1 MGILDDLYQ
10 ALFGKNNFQDLSAPD
25 QQPSQDQQ
33 PSEGYSF
40 DYPINVTQIDSN
52 GQSWRPANPFEQAVM
67 GLKDVGSDIATDI
80 NKFLG
85 VGNEDTGY
93 RQDIIGDW
101 ANVIDFDQDDS
112 GNVDAGEVLGTV
124 PRLGMAALNTVKA
137 LPGMMVEGF
146 SEAPAYL
153 GAGLTGS
160 RMTQDDAYN
169 YENNMVK
176 EGELTPEERAG
187 SAIYGALDVV
197 PVGFGSVASK
207 VGTNIAK
214 KAGVDLF
221 ENVADNVARQGLKQA
236 PDAIN
241 VLTAKAAQNGLGKG
255 LATGI
260 GLRAGEQF
268 LEEGA
273 EEAVQEAGLNA
284 LNDRD
289 LNTNVLESFI
299 GGGLAGG
306 AMGGLRGAKSGFQY
320 NMKTPDWLSGEQNQT
335 AQPQVAN
342 SFDRSLYD
350 GSSSHG
356 ITFATVDRDLQSS
369 MQSAAKVP
377 GVTMGMGYNIDP
389 GLNENEFIPGSDQL
403 NEMIANETQFARDD
417 DKKITNYLNGIVPG
431 RRFADEIISANAT
444 KEGADQV
451 YTDLNAALRALGPND
466 KLLDFIYFKNPG
478 GTKGATRVS
487 MKGVNLGSALGVS
500 KVGAI
505 NMNADFDTDRYG
517 LMYDYTD
524 KYKDVKRPYELLYG
538 NNPHENLSDL
548 NEYLHV
554 DSRNWSD
561 FADKTIDALDGKIN
575 FNKNSVNN
583 DIKNQAEFN
592 ALIKL
597 SAANLAGIENPES
610 VVDLSSFNEQ
620 QKQKI
625 LDLFN
630 GEFSDF
636 SRVMSYAYSKPIR
649 TETASTL
656 SVAAAE
662 AHRESV
668 VDRPQINSQLAE
680 LVSNIDKN
688 PRKNHS
694 GKEGTTSKNRMSG
707 GGLAIIERWRQRLWV
722 SLRDAEASC
731 REFLSMYFYVKNYA
745 MVWENDGHVEFTESD
760 LISALAKYQLGIEQ
774 DGVHPENIASAVV
787 YDGAISAMLS
797 KGKINASN
805 WSDCLDAFKAE
816 YNRLR
821 TVFFD
826 AYNLVDQEGKP
837 VFTDKNLMLP
847 AIGEDN
853 KNLMNVFAK
862 AILDRK
868 IDDIVQ
874 VSDSGEKLLTFRE
887 IAEDV
892 SFSDEKMIE
901 YTQVFSDGTNDQQV
915 KNLITICR
923 NRLKRDYDNASDALI
938 KSVNDLCDDQGLR
951 NAFAKINTDINSLS
965 DIEGSDYIAITNALN
980 SVGFFCGRKDFEK
993 MGFFTNEDFFK
1004 IWKKGKNDPN
1014 HKYDTNCFVANEIV
1028 DGIQRGD
1035 SNSVINAIKIM
1046 ALDSRLSKLHKML
1059 SKMKEAEEIEDAQK
1073 VKLIDEL
1080 ADVSRKSPFYKSIV
1094 ANIIT
1099 RINISGEIRGAVDN
1113 NQVDGISRT
1122 IESIDADVV
1131 DDVEQVIAALINPET
1146 SVSDR
1151 NNLISSLSI
1160 SMSEDIS
1167 FNTKNVLSLMV
1178 QDETD
1183 ILNMS
1188 SPSSRCRDGVKYL
1201 SLAQQQT
1208 ESKLRERATFAKEK
1222 LNTYLPT
1229 DAAKTAFMQLLSTRA
1244 AINQE
1249 ELSVQILQSQ
1259 LTISGRYNEQ
1269 ARDKTKVTSAG
1280 EAAYVSNS
1288 ISDIGYST
1296 NEYQNF
1302 SQGSFSQESINSN
1315 LYISQMLF
1323 LTDYIKDIGGI
1334 TIHTEDGHSEFYA
1347 NKRQLIDD
1355 VVGIAT
1361 GGPEDILEY
1370 ADIWRLVDAVP
1381 QLFSIISPLTKTY
1394 SDSNGMLIQSF
1405 VVDKQDELT
1414 NIAKELATT
1423 GIEKIEAENRTR
1435 MTRSMVMSRVL
1446 STAQGQ
1452 YFFAATLP
1460 NYYWDAHSQKEQT
1473 KILNDHLN
1481 NTFVPWCAQYAA
1493 SNEDQRKIMRRA
1505 LIGRTMSTT
1514 TADMLN
1520 LAESDELDRLFYGNI
1535 DSDSLWVLRKDL
1547 QDELSGINAVSGS
1560 KAILEGVKSLL
1571 QPILEKLESENNIK
1585 EKLNDPSFV
1594 SDMQSNLKDIAK
1606 RLKAKVE
1613 GFGLSFD
1620 VDTIVGLIDPLN
1632 ELSTI
1637 AAIAENSNVKEAK
1650 ILLPD
1655 IFLDGYNE
1663 NIEKYNN
1670 NLSQIVKE
1678 LNNLEE
1684 RVKQQNIAID
1694 DEFYKLIDVIKEYI
1708 NSNQEENIALGKAAI
1723 LDDVNTYKDT
1733 SAIALS
1739 KIDPE
1744 TTVEDFVDYAK
1755 TKLSADNYNEISKER
1770 IMKDLEEYEK
1780 NKGLTKKLKEKY
1792 GTEDFFRR
1800 SIISEILSRS
1810 AFMKIAG
1817 KYPSAEHRID
1827 LFHGIVDIV
1836 HGMDSVLTDEE
1847 LFTDLNYFWDD
1858 NVHSVSLGVDISTPD
1873 RLYRIDQFVFNMM
1886 SGNVARQ
1893 TTIGAS
1899 KRALFGVFAYAPQN
1913 GKWSPLVE
1921 DDTKYPPR
1929 TKREIFKEYEER
1941 IDTQKGGKAER
1952 AELYSGFYS
1961 NGKPLTRYKFDH
1973 EYTRYKNDPNKDT
1986 STEWDTVVKCR
1997 LQADESPA
2005 YNNLNYQPDP
2015 NGGFLNQL
2023 LWILDKINLNG
2034 AEAMALKT
2042 KKNIGAFLHASFV
2055 IKSSGTKNRI
2065 DKSTA
2070 RTITASN
2077 TVDAFTEFR
2086 GMIQDVKDAYIDELY
2101 EMIQGSR
2108 KPIGLTYSDLK
2119 VLADTV
2125 IQGIII
2131 RFDDGSERAISLV
2144 DMMNGVA
2151 MLEDSDLTR
2160 ISSVHVP
2167 VYDISELAKECTQR
2181 TYEVFRR
2188 SSSTRFSNKKR
2199 AQDAFIEAVAKHGT
2213 LKVYNSN
2220 ESRTKGIR
2228 KVFSNIGN
2236 PIYCSTDTFIMPKN
2250 SKIVFTEEE
2259 SGQSPTSSD
2268 VHSDIYNNFNRTAKI
2283 KNVVNVFGRG
2293 KLAQSLSAVNNNNML
2308 PHRDDNAF
2316 DPEYSTFIGLDDN
2329 TSEDDIKNGISWA
2342 KKHGT
2347 SISFHSNRGID
2358 PESIGDINS
2367 MLKGYQLHDIIKS
2380 NDGSFEGTVK
2390 VYTPIYPTPY
2400 KSTHSQASIHPFD
2413 RDNVFALAITD
2424 MDGADGE
2431 TVFSLEGE
2439 QKIIKRAGSA
2449 ILDPTEINFDY
2460 SGLSENGTYPM
2471 NINLIRLDRDNVT
2484 NELRNFK
2491 LDDTVATFLIKQFGI
2506 ANKPDT
2512 QFVGQINDA
2521 VKEYVNCALRNDETM
2536 DTSKT
2541 YRREADSNGRF
2552 TCMGVSK
2559 VTMSDGVSY
2568 LVPMVVKTES
2578 GAKVTLQLETAMVG
2592 NKEQIIGY
2600 NAFIRRSMI
2609 NDNGKFTVDKFF
2621 FPTAAIK
2628 TTGQINN
2635 PNKRYP
2641 SYKMRVSG
2649 GSGISIDGHTYIKQ
2663 NGGKFDRGL
2672 ALRET
2677 YSLFMRKRNAS
2688 MFFIKDGDK
2697 EVIAPFLLGLHD
2709 ADGVPVDE
2717 KELVKIFAE
2726 PNHPDALDI
2735 WGKIASGQYKFA
2747 YDEFDDN
2754 YNKLF
2759 MDALLSTIKFCVD
2772 SGVSPLYVLSSKMP
2786 KQVRPESAMDESSM
2800 TSWKYSNND
2809 FMETPNTFD
2818 YGLVFGNLSTG
2829 HIQELFSHMMPDDI
2843 EPQWAGRFDSKKFY
2857 TYDKKGMSL
2866 DEANGNE
2873 RQLIILTQVPNMDST
2888 KSDWQEPGWQGAF
2901 GNKLNQMT
2909 IFAGQHG
2916 DFDMLI
2922 ADNFA
2927 SIGAAK
2933 EAYEMAKDIKRNRKE
2948 IYTNNGKIDN
2958 GNRSINTLS
2967 RIKSNVYVERDPVVV
2982 QQERKIRQLKSNINE
2997 KFYNAVFPIRDRNG
3011 DTVDMSVENGRFV
3024 NDEINNMYLS
3034 ARDKWGFDK
3043 TKNGFRPKDFTLILK
3058 TAYAYTKEDNS
3069 SFSGFSITE
3078 VRDVI
3083 DKIAS
3088 NIRQI
3093 GLPVTPDPIV
3103 NKGESSRYGICV
3115 LPQRLV
3121 SLFAENNPI
3130 TQEKFTDEN
3139 TGKFSLKKMQDTM
3152 LNLHIEQRTQMHNES
3167 IQRKAMIGNM
3177 ATVFSRGTAIQN
3189 DTRLAQTRLGV
3200 TLAEVGQE
3208 IGNIS
3213 VLWWGKD
3220 YKGWDLIDQMSKD
3233 SQAAFEREAKVIN
3246 NTTLSWSKKNPNQ
3259 SNVVSEPIGK
3269 WSLQKF
3275 ADNIIAAKQ
3284 VMSVSTPF
3292 LFPAS
3297 IMDRMVM
3304 ITPMRALL
3312 HSSIFGNL
3320 KGVGMDSKV
3329 QQKLGSD
3336 EDAANLAAMIPQ
3348 QCKSSEF
3355 LAEFGAIK
3363 MLFNAQ
3369 NMTTVIEEA
3378 KNQGKSLAGYAASMK
3393 ANSTFMKKV
3402 ANAAFDFASGK
3413 NVGAHFQAEVFIC
3426 DLLRRIS
3433 LDDRFDALW
3442 VKRDGE
3448 LSEIEKLIGNPTT
3461 LMSQCF
3467 DSNCPFRTQALQA
3480 FNTAMKGDAC
3490 QKTVFSILINRI
3502 CQSNGAVN
3510 FFAKTFISPFMQYGI
3525 NISGRHLNSILPMS
3539 ALNYLV
3545 VNALKDKDAP
3555 GLVTW
3560 DQGKPMKVKWAD
3572 LGIESTLTATSL
3584 RDAIVQDITHIGIIW
3599 TAAVVIGLGCLEPP
3613 DDDDDDKWC
3622 NVDEWTFMG
3631 QRISMNW
3638 WMKDTLGPVLGI
3650 ACAMKSAQ
3658 LGKPNMEVLIK
3669 NMTECISSNPIY
3681 RASDLVNMLFDP
3693 YGEYMEAYYEDLAR
3707 YENTRDGGPSSAAE
3721 VLAANFS
3728 VAGLNW
3734 ATGFILPSFVK
3745 ELYTHST
3752 DLEKSYKKVYE
3763 TNAQGQLTEA
3773 GAAGKTVYT
3782 DYFDSKLRLA
3792 TRKNPILAAAC
3803 DFFLSPTTGY
3813 FASEMP
3819 NTVYYDPAQMES
3831 IQAYSLY
3838 TTDEYGNTVPKSDT
3852 ECETI
3857 AMSVILT
3864 LQEYGDMQELRDT
3877 GFCLPYDTMKYVGD
3891 MIYDIAY
3898 AGTAQ
3903 YQAAL
3908 ESGMLDYTVLGNGD
3922 YDLGKQRAEEL
3933 AALSSNTANYWKS
3946 MYYDKLWSDE
3956 MKSGIAMYNRYNTTY
3971 AQDANG
3977 EWYATGFRNNYADLM
3992 MPWATAPDTRDQAR
4006 ETMGFGIEGNDWATR
4021 SVVTG
4026 ESTGERA
4033 LIPYTVNIKTPE
4045 FGGNKTPSGYSP
4057 TYKGFSY
4064 GYRGGGGGGGYKSRP
4079 SSYYYKVPT
4088 NTYNYVKPYG
4098 ENFSTP
4104 KANTTPYKYGKELAD
4119 YSFYSKGSREA
4130 NKRGD
4135 M

>member
-10 ALFGKNNFQDLSAPD
+10 ALFGNNNFFQDLSAPD

-93 RQDIIGDW
+93 RQDILGDW

-207 VGTNIAK
+207 LGTNIAK
-214 KAGVDLF
+214 KVGVDLF
-221 ENVADNVARQGLKQA
+221 ENVAENAARQGLKQA

-241 VLTAKAAQNGLGKG
+241 VLTAKVAQNGLGKG

-268 LEEGA
+268 LEEGT

-342 SFDRSLYD
+342 SFDRSLYND
-350 GSSSHG
+350 SNSHG
-356 ITFATVDRDLQSS
+356 ITFATVDRDLQNS
-369 MQSAAKVP
+369 MQSATKMP
-377 GVTMGMGYNIDP
+377 GATMGMGYNIDP

-403 NEMIANETQFARDD
+403 NEMIANETQFANDD

-554 DSRNWSD
+554 DSKNWSD
-561 FADKTIDALDGKIN
+561 FADKTIDALDGKID

-668 VDRPQINSQLAE
+668 VNRPSGQSQVRE
-680 LVSNIDKN
+680 LVSNIEPNYVKG
-688 PRKNHS
+688 HS
-694 GKEGTTSKNRMSG
+694 GKAGTTIKDKMTG
-707 GGLAIIERWRQRLWV
+707 GGIAIIERWRQRLWV
-722 SLRDAEASC
+722 SLRDADASC

-745 MVWENDGHVEFTESD
+745 MVRYNDGYTEFTESD
-760 LISALAKYQLGIEQ
+760 LISAIAKYQLGIEQ

-787 YDGAISAMLS
+787 YDGAIEAALS
-797 KGKINASN
+797 NGRINSSN
-805 WSDCLDAFKAE
+805 LSDALNAFREE
-816 YNRLR
+816 YTRLR
-821 TVFFD
+821 EIFFNSYD
-826 AYNLVDQEGKP
+826 LVDQEGRP
-837 VFTDKNLMLP
+837 VFSDKNLMLP
-847 AIGEDN
+847 AIDESGS
-853 KNLMNVFAK
+853 NLMSIFSK

-868 IDDIVQ
+868 IEDIMQ
-874 VSDSGEKLLTFRE
+874 VSDVGEKLLTFRD

-892 SFSDEKMIE
+892 TFSDAKMTE
-901 YTQVFSDGTNDQQV
+901 YMSSLSDGTNNEV
-915 KNLITICR
+915 LRNIITNCR
-923 NRLKRDYDNASDALI
+923 NRIKNDYDNASDALR
-938 KSVNDLCDDQGLR
+938 KSVSDLCSDQGIR
-951 NAFAKINTDINSLS
+951 RAFERIDLANNSLAS
-965 DIEGSDYIAITNALN
+965 IDGSDYLAITNALN
-980 SVGFFCGRKDFEK
+980 SIGFFCGRRDFENMK
-993 MGFFTNEDFFK
+993 FFTNEDFFR
-1004 IWKKGKNDPN
+1004 ILKKGEAS
-1014 HKYDTNCFVANEIV
+1014 DTNRIVAEEIV
-1028 DGIQRGD
+1028 EGIKSGD
-1035 SNSVINAIKIM
+1035 SIRVINAIETM
-1046 ALDSRLSKLHKML
+1046 ALDNRLNPLHEII
-1059 SKMKEAEEIEDAQK
+1059 SKMKEEDVVSDENK
-1073 VKLIDEL
+1073 IKLINQL
-1080 ADVSRKSPFYKSIV
+1080 ADLSYKGPFYKAIV
-1094 ANIIT
+1094 ANLIT
-1099 RINISGEIRGAVDN
+1099 RINISGERRGIVADDLE
-1113 NQVDGISRT
+1113 DGIQRT
-1122 IESIDADVV
+1122 IDSIDIDII
-1131 DDVEQVIAALINPET
+1131 DDIDMVISALINPKT
-1146 SVSDR
+1146 KPSDR
-1151 NNLISSLSI
+1151 NALVSSLSM

-1167 FNTKNVLSLMV
+1167 FDEDNVLSLML

-1183 ILNMS
+1183 ILNMT

-1201 SLAQQQT
+1201 SLAKEQT
-1208 ESKLRERATFAKEK
+1208 KYQLENRCKYIHAILDNKLG
-1222 LNTYLPT
+1222 T
-1229 DAAKTAFMQLLSTRA
+1229 DAAKAAFMMQLSEQTIIR
-1244 AINQE
+1244 QE
-1249 ELSVQILQSQ
+1249 ELSTAIIQSQ
-1259 LTISGRYNEQ
+1259 LTMSGRYNDR
-1269 ARDKTKVTSAG
+1269 ARDKTKVTSPG

-1288 ISDIGYST
+1288 IADIGYST

-1302 SQGSFSQESINSN
+1302 AQGTFSQESISGN

-1323 LTDYIKDIGGI
+1323 LTDYIKNIGGI
-1334 TIHTEDGHSEFYA
+1334 TIHTDDGKTEFFA
-1347 NKRQLIDD
+1347 SKRELIDCI
-1355 VVGIAT
+1355 VGEKT
-1361 GGPEDILEY
+1361 NGDKDRLEY
-1370 ADIWRLVDAVP
+1370 SDLWKLTDAVP
-1381 QLFSIISPLTKTY
+1381 QLINIVSPLTKTY
-1394 SDSNGMLIQSF
+1394 SDSNGMMVESF
-1405 VVDKQDELT
+1405 VVNDNDRLTSIADKLSNLSIDKIDE
-1414 NIAKELATT
+1414 
-1423 GIEKIEAENRTR
+1423 ENRKRRTK
-1435 MTRSMVMSRVL
+1435 SIIMSRVL
-1446 STAQGQ
+1446 STPEGQ
-1452 YFFAATLP
+1452 EFFAATLP
-1460 NYYWDAHSQKEQT
+1460 NYYYEERNQKKQVE
-1473 KILNDHLN
+1473 ILNDFID
-1481 NTFVPWCAQYAA
+1481 NTFVPWCAQYA
-1493 SNEDQRKIMRRA
+1493 STHDDLERRQLRNS
-1505 LIGRTMSTT
+1505 LINNTMS
-1514 TADMLN
+1514 DVIIDVLR
-1520 LAESDELDRLFYGNI
+1520 LVESDEADRMIYGLVDSQSLDMLER
-1535 DSDSLWVLRKDL
+1535 DL
-1547 QDELSGINAVSGS
+1547 INEMNGMEMASGAS
-1560 KAILEGVKSLL
+1560 AIFSGVKSLTK
-1571 QPILEKLESENNIK
+1571 PILDFLENKTNIK
-1585 EKLNDPSFV
+1585 ESINDPDFIKKFTIGLT
-1594 SDMQSNLKDIAK
+1594 DTAK
-1606 RLKAKVE
+1606 KIKE
-1613 GFGLSFD
+1613 KIDGFGLAFD
-1620 VDTIVGLIDPLN
+1620 ADTIVNLMDPMN
-1632 ELSTI
+1632 ELATI
-1637 AAIAENSNVKEAK
+1637 AAIAENAGAVKT
-1650 ILLPD
+1650 ILPD
-1655 IFLDGYNE
+1655 EYINGISDSYAKHNGYIDQIIGELNE
-1663 NIEKYNN
+1663 LENRVETQGILNQSDLSAFRGIIDQIINKVNDQRLSDPDAIKKKIIDAKNRYSQASAPALTVIIDKNKNN
-1670 NLSQIVKE
+1670 FINYVNKRLSIDNYGETSKNKIVK
-1678 LNNLEE
+1678 
-1684 RVKQQNIAID
+1684 D
-1694 DEFYKLIDVIKEYI
+1694 IKEYER
-1708 NSNQEENIALGKAAI
+1708 N
-1723 LDDVNTYKDT
+1723 
-1733 SAIALS
+1733 
-1739 KIDPE
+1739 
-1744 TTVEDFVDYAK
+1744 DF
-1755 TKLSADNYNEISKER
+1755 SS
-1770 IMKDLEEYEK
+1770 DLEK
-1780 NKGLTKKLKEKY
+1780 KY
-1792 GTEDFFRR
+1792 GTEDFFKR
-1800 SIISEILSRS
+1800 SIVSELLSRS
-1810 AFMKIAG
+1810 AFMKISSM
-1817 KYPSAEHRID
+1817 YPSINNKID
-1827 LFHGIVDIV
+1827 LYHGWVEIVKNID
-1836 HGMDSVLTDEE
+1836 DVLSDREIQD
-1847 LFTDLNYFWDD
+1847 DLNRYKEAKTKHIDMSID
-1858 NVHSVSLGVDISTPD
+1858 LSSPD
-1873 RLYRIDQFVFNMM
+1873 RMYRINQFTFNMM

-1899 KRALFGVFAYAPQN
+1899 KRALFGVFAYASRD
-1913 GKWSPLVE
+1913 GKYSPLVNE
-1921 DDTKYPPR
+1921 MKYPPR
-1929 TKREIFKEYEER
+1929 TKKEMFEEYEKR
-1941 IDTQKGGKAER
+1941 IDSEHGGKAER
-1952 AELYSGFYS
+1952 KELYSGFYS
-1961 NGKPLTRYKFDH
+1961 NGKPLTLYAFEH
-1973 EYTRYKNDPNKDT
+1973 EYAKFLKSRNDPKWNDVI
-1986 STEWDTVVKCR
+1986 ECR

-2005 YNNLNYQPDP
+2005 YNNLGYIQDP
-2015 NGGFLNQL
+2015 TGGNMNQL
-2023 LWILDKINLNG
+2023 LWICDKINLNG

-2042 KKNIGAFLHASFV
+2042 KKNISAFTHASFV
-2055 IKSSGTKNRI
+2055 AKSSGTKDRNI
-2065 DKSTA
+2065 KSTKK
-2070 RTITASN
+2070 TIVAAN
-2077 TVDAFTEFR
+2077 AVDAVSEFR
-2086 GMIQDVKDAYIDELY
+2086 AMIASVKDAYIDEMN
-2101 EMIQGSR
+2101 EIVRGSR

-2125 IQGIII
+2125 IQGIVIK
-2131 RFDDGSERAISLV
+2131 FNDGTGRALTLI
-2144 DMMNGVA
+2144 DMMNGKIN
-2151 MLEDSDLTR
+2151 LTDEEVGN

-2167 VYDISELAKECTQR
+2167 VYDLSELAKECTQK
-2181 TYEVFRR
+2181 TFEKFR
-2188 SSSTRFSNKKR
+2188 SAPDVGSNKRK
-2199 AQDAFIEAVAKHGT
+2199 AQESFASAVVKHGT
-2213 LKVYNSN
+2213 LDTYKNN
-2220 ESRTKGIR
+2220 TERTAGIR
-2228 KVFSNIGN
+2228 SIFSGIGK
-2236 PIYCSTDTFIMPKN
+2236 PRQFSTDTFIMPKN
-2250 SKIVFTEEE
+2250 SKIAFNETE
-2259 SGQSPTSSD
+2259 SGTQTMSSNIY
-2268 VHSDIYNNFNRTAKI
+2268 SDKYDRFNNEAVFK
-2283 KNVVNVFGRG
+2283 KVVNVFGDDRENPV
-2293 KLAQSLSAVNNNNML
+2293 LRDLSAVNGILTN
-2308 PHRDDNAF
+2308 RDNEVF
-2316 DPEYSTFIGLDDN
+2316 SSKYTTFIDLGSDDKTIN
-2329 TSEDDIKNGISWA
+2329 DGISWA

-2347 SISFHSNRGID
+2347 SITLYSRFGNLD
-2358 PESIGDINS
+2358 LKASIEEK
-2367 MLKGYQLHDIIKS
+2367 LKGMFDTVNYETNEKRYV
-2380 NDGSFEGTVK
+2380 GSTMVFKPVDYSTV
-2390 VYTPIYPTPY
+2390 Y
-2400 KSTHSQASIHPFD
+2400 KDQHSEANIRPFD
-2413 RDNVFALAITD
+2413 EDDTFVTVLAH

-2431 TVFSLEGE
+2431 VILTHEGE
-2439 QKIIKRAGSA
+2439 LVIINHGKDS
-2449 ILDPTEINFDY
+2449 IIEPTKLGFDF
-2460 SGLSENGTYPM
+2460 SGLKDNGVYPGNATM
-2471 NINLIRLDRDNVT
+2471 IRIDRN
-2484 NELRNFK
+2484 NGNRELNDFK
-2491 LDDTVATFLIKQFGI
+2491 LNETVANMLARQMKKG
-2506 ANKPDT
+2506 NKADT
-2512 QFVGQINDA
+2512 QFANEIENA
-2521 VKEYVNCALRNDETM
+2521 VKQYVDYARSQGPDM
-2536 DTSKT
+2536 HDSKA
-2541 YRREADSNGRF
+2541 YRTHAKSSGRF
-2552 TCMGVSK
+2552 TCMGVAK
-2559 VTMSDGVSY
+2559 VEMSDGKYY
-2568 LVPMVVKTES
+2568 LVPMVVETET
-2578 GAKVTLQLETAMVG
+2578 GADVTFSAESVVVG
-2592 NKEQIIGY
+2592 NKEQVVGY
-2600 NAFIRRSMI
+2600 SAFVKRKIAD
-2609 NDNGKFTVDKFF
+2609 DNGRFTVNKLF
-2621 FPTAAIK
+2621 FPVAAIK
-2628 TTGQINN
+2628 TTCQINN
-2635 PNKRYP
+2635 PNKRWP
-2641 SYKMRVSG
+2641 SCKTAVSNNTG
-2649 GSGISIDGHTYIKQ
+2649 LSVHAVTYIDQ
-2663 NGGKFDRGL
+2663 NGGKFDPAL
-2672 ALRET
+2672 AKIET
-2677 YSLFMRKRNAS
+2677 YSYYMRKKGAS
-2688 MFFIKDGDK
+2688 MFFIKDDDGWA
-2697 EVIAPFLLGLHD
+2697 ISPFLTGLKN
-2709 ADGVPVDE
+2709 ADGTNVDP
-2717 KELVKIFAE
+2717 KEIANIFVDPQSQEAFNVWE
-2726 PNHPDALDI
+2726 
-2735 WGKIASGQYKFA
+2735 KIASGQYKFD
-2747 YDEFDDN
+2747 YDTNNAEFN
-2754 YNKLF
+2754 PLF
-2759 MDALLSTIKFCVD
+2759 NTALLSTIRFCANARI
-2772 SGVSPLYVLSSKMP
+2772 SPLYVLSSFVP
-2786 KQVRPESAMDESSM
+2786 KQIYPEGT
-2800 TSWKYSNND
+2800 TSNDLRSIRYSQND
-2809 FMETPNTFD
+2809 IMKSLTTD
-2818 YGLVFGNLSTG
+2818 DLGLVFGGLSEG

-2843 EPQWAGRFDSKKFY
+2843 EPQYNGRFDDTKEY
-2857 TYDKKGMSL
+2857 TFDKSGKCLVEGF
-2866 DEANGNE
+2866 GNE
-2873 RQLIILTQVPNMDST
+2873 RQLVLIHKVPNMDST
-2888 KSDWQEPGWQGAF
+2888 KSDWQEAGWQGSF
-2901 GNKLNQMT
+2901 GNKINQMT
-2909 IFAGQHG
+2909 IFSGQQG

-2927 SIGAAK
+2927 SIGAARQ
-2933 EAYEMAKDIKRNRKE
+2933 AYEMADRIKNERKDIYENRGMLDRG
-2948 IYTNNGKIDN
+2948 TGSVD
-2958 GNRSINTLS
+2958 TLT
-2967 RIKSNVYVERDPVVV
+2967 RIRSNVYIERDPVVV
-2982 QQERKIRQLKSNINE
+2982 EQERKIRALEKDINR
-2997 KFYNAVFPIRDRNG
+2997 KFYNAPFPIRDKNG
-3011 DTVDMSVENGRFV
+3011 DILDMSIENGKFINNEV
-3024 NDEINNMYLS
+3024 NNMYLN
-3034 ARDKWGFDK
+3034 ARDKWGFSK
-3043 TKNGFRPKDFTLILK
+3043 SKKNFGPEDFMLVLK
-3058 TAYAYTKEDNS
+3058 TAYAYTRDENKN
-3069 SFSGFSITE
+3069 FSGFNISE
-3078 VRDVI
+3078 VRKVI

-3088 NIRQI
+3088 NIEQV
-3093 GLPVTPDPIV
+3093 GLPVTPD
-3103 NKGESSRYGICV
+3103 KMTSSGKSSRYGICV

-3121 SLFAENNPI
+3121 TMFAENNPI
-3130 TQEKFTDEN
+3130 TIEKFTDEN
-3139 TGKFSLKKMQDTM
+3139 TGEFSLKAMQETM
-3152 LNLHIEQRTQMHNES
+3152 LKFHIEQRTQMHDES

-3329 QQKLGSD
+3329 QQKLGSE

-3355 LAEFGAIK
+3355 LAEFGVIK

-3448 LSEIEKLIGNPTT
+3448 LSEIEKLISNPTT

-3560 DQGKPMKVKWAD
+3560 DQGRPMKIKWAD

-3681 RASDLVNMLFDP
+3681 RSSDLINMLFDP

-3707 YENTRDGGPSSAAE
+3707 YENTSDGGPSSAAE

-3864 LQEYGDMQELRDT
+3864 LQEYDDMQELRDT

-4057 TYKGFSY
+4057 TYRGFSY